1 MVEQMKIIII
11 SALVIDLC
19 EVRWV
24 EDGVG
29 IARNGEL
36 EVGRGM
42 WVMRR
47 RGMVIV
53 IDIINFIIISI
64 SIIVI
69 IVRNTSVSVID

>member
-1 MVEQMKIIII
+1 MKIIII